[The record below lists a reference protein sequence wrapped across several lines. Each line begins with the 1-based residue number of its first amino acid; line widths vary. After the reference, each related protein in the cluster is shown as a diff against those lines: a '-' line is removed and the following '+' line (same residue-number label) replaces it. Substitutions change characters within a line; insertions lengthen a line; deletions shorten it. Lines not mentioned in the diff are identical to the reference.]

1 MGQGVSTRSRGT
13 GLAGVGAA
21 DGVLAIDCVIN
32 ATVRGRD
39 GRSAGGVGVLRRSAD
54 QVVVI
59 DDGQLLASCDPED
72 PTTAVLHACLGQ
84 GFSYVGTVTVDEKGA
99 TSIDVATTP

>member
-1 MGQGVSTRSRGT
+1 MGQGSSKRSGGT

-32 ATVRGRD
+32 ATVSGRA
-39 GRSAGGVGVLRRSAD
+39 GGSAGAGALRRSDD

-59 DDGQLLASCDPED
+59 ADGKLLASCDPED
-72 PTTAVLHACLGQ
+72 PHTAVLHACFGQ
-84 GFSYVGTVTVDEKGA
+84 GFDYVGTVTVD
-99 TSIDVATTP
+99 DH

>member
-1 MGQGVSTRSRGT
+1 MGQGSSSRSGGT

-21 DGVLAIDCVIN
+21 DGVLAVDCVIN
-32 ATVRGRD
+32 GTVRGRS
-39 GRSAGGVGVLRRSAD
+39 GGSAGVGTLRRAND

-59 DDGQLLASCDPED
+59 ADGKLLATCDPSD

-84 GFSYVGTVTVDEKGA
+84 EFEYVGTVSVEEKGA
-99 TSIDVATTP
+99 TSIRVATRG